1 MSSEKQIAAAAA
13 EYYEEE
19 VQDVDT
25 ASINNVSS
33 MIEEIIGCGNDFFNQ
48 VIAELSALPE
58 VV

>member
-25 ASINNVSS
+25 ASINNVST

-48 VIAELSALPE
+48 AIAELSALPE
-58 VV
+58 VI